1 MGKHREKSAV
11 CRLRMPEATRRRQR
25 PRADPPEHSQKTQY
39 PARVDLSLLT
49 LRPVNNTFL
58 LLEVPGFRYFLQTAP
73 GNTETTSQGY
83 CED

>member
-1 MGKHREKSAV
+1 MGKQREKSAV
-11 CRLRMPEATRRRQR
+11 GRLRMPEATRRRQR
-25 PRADPPEHSQKTQY
+25 PRAHPLQHAQKTQY

-49 LRPVNNTFL
+49 PRPVNNTFL

-83 CED
+83 FED